1 MFLAILKFMIMR
13 KNIQNR
19 VRSGI
24 QVSSSCIYLNP
35 GKNID
40 MGKLSRDKF
49 LQVVTAIREFLQAVD
64 TYQKIIQLNDEDKD
78 NLLSLQCKIA
88 GTKEIGC
95 LFLLLLRQY
104 NGKLQS
110 RQYLQ
115 DLILTNHIY
124 LLFLDNISK
133 LREVKPK
140 LSLMEHLKR

>member
-1 MFLAILKFMIMR
+1 
-13 KNIQNR
+13 
-19 VRSGI
+19 
-24 QVSSSCIYLNP
+24 
-35 GKNID
+35 